1 MFFGSV
7 SVGKAYVSFHLMPLY
22 MCPVLLKRISP
33 ELHKRMHGKTC
44 FNFTS
49 DPGPELVLE
58 LEQLTAA
65 ALEQWEKTKWAVK
78 RGRRRTQACRRY
90 AAGETPT

>member
-1 MFFGSV
+1 
-7 SVGKAYVSFHLMPLY
+7 LQ
-22 MCPVLLKRISP
+22 
-33 ELHKRMHGKTC
+33 KRMRGKTC

-65 ALEQWEKTKWAVK
+65 ALEQWEKTKWA
-78 RGRRRTQACRRY
+78 
-90 AAGETPT
+90 